1 MLAAVG
7 VLAANSGG
15 SPLASF
21 VPLLLIVLVG
31 YFLLV
36 RPARARQREMAT
48 IRSRVE
54 PGVEVQTTA
63 GMLATVVSVEDD
75 GVVVLEVAPGVHSR
89 YLAAAIARVITPEP
103 MPETIDEPD
112 ADDAGG
118 DGSDGSDASR

>member
-7 VLAANSGG
+7 PLAASSSGTSLG
-15 SPLASF
+15 AF

-36 RPARARQREMAT
+36 RPARARQREMSNVRTRIA
-48 IRSRVE
+48 

-63 GMLATVVSVEDD
+63 GLLAKVVSVEDD

-103 MPETIDEPD
+103 MPETIEEPEG
-112 ADDAGG
+112 DDTSG
-118 DGSDGSDASR
+118 DGEGK